1 MRLSKGVVVVI
12 AGFLLVIAVS
22 AYRFAQES
30 GPKKPHSVT
39 LTWDAS
45 PGADFYNIYRK
56 PENGSFA
63 KIGTVQTN
71 KYVDTPVPSGTVL
84 IYGVTTVSKQ
94 QESAISKEIRVEVP
108 KD

>member
-1 MRLSKGVVVVI
+1 MRMSKGFVVVI

-22 AYRFAQES
+22 AYRFAQQS
-30 GPKKPHSVT
+30 PKKPHSVT

-45 PGADFYNIYRK
+45 PGADSYNVYRRT
-56 PENGSFA
+56 EDTAFS
-63 KIGTVQTN
+63 KIGTAQIN

-84 IYGVTTVSKQ
+84 IYGVATVSKE
-94 QESAISKEIRVEVP
+94 QESAISKEIRVQVP